1 MENFYKKHP
10 FFHVYARYTKVF
22 PHLKKVAFHGKLSDI
37 STEIHNV
44 VLCLSEKGY
53 DADAKIKLR
62 FTKEAGYMDIPSL
75 SMSMAQ
81 TNLLTDVGTAMLAKS
96 MEQADIITASMT
108 EMLDASAMELS
119 VNPDIGGNIDISV

>member
-1 MENFYKKHP
+1 
-10 FFHVYARYTKVF
+10 
-22 PHLKKVAFHGKLSDI
+22 
-37 STEIHNV
+37 
-44 VLCLSEKGY
+44 
-53 DADAKIKLR
+53 
-62 FTKEAGYMDIPSL
+62 MDIPSL

-119 VNPDIGGNIDISV
+119 VNPEIGGNIDISV

>member
-1 MENFYKKHP
+1 
-10 FFHVYARYTKVF
+10 
-22 PHLKKVAFHGKLSDI
+22 
-37 STEIHNV
+37 
-44 VLCLSEKGY
+44 
-53 DADAKIKLR
+53 
-62 FTKEAGYMDIPSL
+62 
-75 SMSMAQ
+75 MSMAQ